1 MKTGTFVDLD
11 KNMNNVYVGDTI
23 RDKDGNTYRIDQY
36 GMALTPDD
44 GKGFKKLRL
53 NDLKPFEVVPKP
65 ETAKPAPECKPI
77 LVKDDRHFDL
87 VRDVKTGRE
96 FLAEYSSEAAEWYE
110 KGTGAAYS
118 ITSVEIVKNKPAPE
132 VDRQKLMRDALEI
145 LTDADLAAELR
156 ARGYEVKAT
165 KTTIIEL

>member
-1 MKTGTFVDLD
+1 MKTGTFLCLD
-11 KNMNNVYVGDTI
+11 KNFKNVAVGDTI

-44 GKGFKKLRL
+44 GKGFKKRHL
-53 NDLKPFEVVPKP
+53 NDLMPFEVVPKP
-65 ETAKPAPECKPI
+65 APELKP
-77 LVKDDRHFDL
+77 VDPEDDPL
-87 VRDVKTGRE
+87 LPEV
-96 FLAEYSSEAAEWYE
+96 S
-110 KGTGAAYS
+110 
-118 ITSVEIVKNKPAPE
+118 PE

-156 ARGYEVKAT
+156 KRGYEVKAT